1 MGEGQE
7 EEQHVLSGKGTTAS
21 FPCPPWRQTRP
32 AQPGAASEPRWDQGG
47 VGVPGAT
54 MRERFT
60 ERLATVSTAAHHLIS
75 GNLAQRSG
83 Q

>member
-7 EEQHVLSGKGTTAS
+7 EEQDVLSGKGTTAS
-21 FPCPPWRQTRP
+21 FPRPPWRQTRP
-32 AQPGAASEPRWDQGG
+32 AQPGAASEARWDQGG

-54 MRERFT
+54 MRGRSR
-60 ERLATVSTAAHHLIS
+60 ERLTTVSTAAHHLIS
-75 GNLAQRSG
+75 RNLAPRSG